1 MRYTVVVEAARRG
14 FSAFV
19 PDLPGCIASGRTVAD
34 VKQKIAESMRFHL
47 DGLEKDGV
55 PAPEPVAK
63 AFVIAPRE
71 AKPVVRP
78 PLAKRPARTA

>member
-1 MRYTVVVEAARRG
+1 MRYAVIVEAARRG

-19 PDLPGCIASGRTVAD
+19 PDLPGCIATGRTVAD

-47 DGLEKDGV
+47 EGLAQDGV
-55 PAPEPVAK
+55 PAPTPSAK
-63 AFVIAPRE
+63 AFIIAPRE

-78 PLAKRPARTA
+78 PLAKRPARVE

>member
-1 MRYTVVVEAARRG
+1 MRYAVIVEAARRG

-19 PDLPGCIASGRTVAD
+19 PDLPGCIATGKSVAD

-47 DGLEKDGV
+47 EGLAKDGV
-55 PAPEPVAK
+55 PPPPPSAK
-63 AFVIAPRE
+63 AFIIAPRE

-78 PLAKRPARTA
+78 PLAKRPARVD